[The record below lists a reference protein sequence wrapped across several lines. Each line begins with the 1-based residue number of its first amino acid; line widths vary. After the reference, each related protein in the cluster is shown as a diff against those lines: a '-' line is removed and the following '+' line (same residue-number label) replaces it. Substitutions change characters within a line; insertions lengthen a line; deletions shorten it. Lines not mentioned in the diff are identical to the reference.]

1 MSFNNGVDCLN
12 GEWIVVVD
20 VHSAALQ
27 SQLSCIEYES
37 IVHCELIVHGY
48 RTLRLSVFEPILS

>member
-48 RTLRLSVFEPILS
+48 RTLR